1 MLSKIVFI
9 LILLSICY
17 AKEAKL
23 IKTIWGDVTGDKYE
37 IRRITGLPHPN
48 INHNRT
54 FTFPRVNFK

>member
-17 AKEAKL
+17 AKEANL
-23 IKTIWGDVTGDKYE
+23 TKTIWGDVTGDKYE
-37 IRRITGLPHPN
+37 IRRITGLPHPD

-54 FTFPRVNFK
+54 FT